1 MQIFECHI
9 VVRAVLCWMV
19 MLCSV
24 VTQVQHVGFA
34 QQSQR
39 GFEHLS
45 LEQGLPQNTVNC
57 ILQDSKGFLWLGTQ
71 DGLCRYDGYTFL
83 TYRHDPRNATS
94 ISDSFIHALY
104 EDKHGTLWIG
114 THDGGLNAFD
124 RATGRFT
131 HYRHSAKNRKTIP
144 NNVIT
149 AICPH
154 DNGQL
159 WIGTRGGTC
168 LFDPSTGSVNVLL
181 MRGNGNSKLSGDEQY
196 LPENAVNALLRD
208 RRGVLWIGS
217 NKGLS
222 CYNPTSRT
230 LEPFALQEPATN
242 VVHNFADKEIY
253 SLLEDYQGLLWVG
266 TSEGLYAINI
276 AQHAVV
282 HFVHQP
288 SASNSLPG
296 NRVRAM
302 VEDHTKTL
310 WVCIDGKGVC
320 AFDRLS
326 GTFTTYGTDASN
338 PRSLSHNSLLSL
350 YCDRQGILWVGTN
363 GGGLNKMSG
372 AGAFFALYRVS
383 AAAMPQRA
391 NVQHSTGLHDNN
403 IDAFYEDRQG
413 MMWIGTDN
421 GLHLW
426 NRQTGVF
433 TLYLSTGSGIH
444 TLPNNNIKS
453 ILQDRQGMMWIG
465 TAAGLAWFN
474 PVTNTFTNFRNHARA
489 PSALKTANI
498 AALLEDK
505 NGIVWIATRGGGLIA
520 YSPKTSTFQEFLAV
534 SSGKGL
540 SNNDVISLYQ
550 DHAGNL
556 WAGTVG
562 GGACRFNPS
571 TGAWNVF
578 HANTKDS
585 AALSSNSVYGFY
597 EDTEHRLWIG
607 TTGGLN
613 CLNAERTSCA
623 VFREQHGLPN
633 DVVYDILPDKQG
645 NLWLTTNK
653 GLARFSP
660 TLWQCTNYTVSDGLQ
675 SDEFNKGA
683 GLVSR
688 NGMIYVGGVQG
699 FNEFMPERI
708 RTNAYVPPV
717 VLTDFKK
724 FNRSFSLDTVVTY
737 TTQIDLDYTDNFF
750 SFEFAALNFVLPEK
764 NRYKFKLEGFNND
777 WIDAGTKREATYT
790 NLEPKTYIFR
800 VKASNNDGVWN
811 EDGASVRIVIRPPW
825 WKTWWFRTLGLIALV
840 TTGVSWYRLRVYQ
853 VQKRNELLERLV
865 EERTSQLRDSNEE
878 VRRNVE
884 EIQRQNRQ
892 LIDLNNEKNELM
904 GIVAHDL
911 KNPLSNI
918 KMLAALLRQE
928 SSKLSPGEIEEFST
942 DILDASERMFDLITN
957 LLNVNAIEQGGV
969 KLHPS
974 TFDLQAL
981 VRDIMHY
988 YVQAALTKHIE
999 LHYEN
1004 HIAPNNGEV
1013 AVFADRNAAL
1023 QIIDNLVS
1031 NAVKYSPHGKRVI
1044 VRLVKGSEPHL
1055 IRVEIEDQGPGLSES
1070 DKKKL
1075 FGKYTRLSAQPTGG
1089 ESSTG
1094 LGLSIVKKLAEAMG
1108 GRVWCESELGK
1119 GATFIVELP
1128 CREIQECSL
1137 L

>member
-1 MQIFECHI
+1 MQAFEYHI
-9 VVRAVLCWMV
+9 VVRAVLCCIV
-19 MLCSV
+19 GLQIQCV
-24 VTQVQHVGFA
+24 VFA

-39 GFEHLS
+39 GFERLS
-45 LEQGLPQNTVNC
+45 LEQGLPQSTVNC
-57 ILQDSKGFLWLGTQ
+57 ILQDSKGFLWFGTQ

-104 EDKHGTLWIG
+104 EDKNGTLWIG
-114 THDGGLNAFD
+114 THDGGLNAFH
-124 RATGRFT
+124 RSTEHFT
-131 HYRHSAKNRKTIP
+131 HYKHSPKNRKTIP
-144 NNVIT
+144 NNVVT

-154 DNGQL
+154 DDGQL

-168 LFDPSTGSVNVLL
+168 LFHPATGSVNVLL
-181 MRGNGNSKLSGDEQY
+181 MRGVGNSKQLDNEQY
-196 LPENAVNALLRD
+196 LPENVVNALLRD

-217 NKGLS
+217 NNGLS
-222 CYNPTSRT
+222 CYNSASRT
-230 LEPFALQEPATN
+230 LEPFALQETATN
-242 VVHNFADKEIY
+242 VVYSFAGKEVY

-266 TSEGLYAINI
+266 TSEGLYAINT
-276 AQHAVV
+276 AQRAVV
-282 HFVHQP
+282 QFVHEP
-288 SASNSLPG
+288 SNTRSLAG

-302 VEDHTKTL
+302 VEDHAKTL
-310 WVCIDGKGVC
+310 WVGTDGKGLC
-320 AFDRLS
+320 TFDRS
-326 GTFTTYGTDASN
+326 TGTFVTHSADAAN
-338 PRSLSHNSLLSL
+338 PHSLSHNALLSL
-350 YCDRQGILWVGTN
+350 YCDRQGIVWAGTN

-372 AGAFFALYRVS
+372 DGAFFALYRM
-383 AAAMPQRA
+383 AASTAPQRA
-391 NVQHSTGLHDNN
+391 NEYYSTGLHDNDV
-403 IDAFYEDRQG
+403 DAFYEDRQG
-413 MMWIGTDN
+413 MIWIGTDN

-426 NRQTGVF
+426 NRQSRTF
-433 TLYLSTGSGIH
+433 TVYLGSGDGSKSLPH
-444 TLPNNNIKS
+444 TNIKS
-453 ILQDRQGMMWIG
+453 ILQDQRGMMWIG
-465 TAAGLAWFN
+465 TAAGLVWFD
-474 PVTNTFTNFRNHARA
+474 PVTKVFTNVRA
-489 PSALKTANI
+489 PAHVPAALKTANI

-505 NGIVWIATRGGGLIA
+505 NGTVWIATRGGGLIG
-520 YSPKTSTFQEFLAV
+520 YSPKTATFQEFLAV

-556 WAGTVG
+556 WVGTVG
-562 GGACRFNPS
+562 GGACQFNPS
-571 TGAWNVF
+571 TGEWKVF
-578 HANTKDS
+578 NANTKDAS
-585 AALSSNSVYGFY
+585 ALSANSVYGFY
-597 EDTEHRLWIG
+597 EDAERRLWIG

-613 CLNAERTSCA
+613 CLNAERSVCM

-633 DVVYDILPDKQG
+633 DVVYAILPDKQG

-653 GLARFSP
+653 GLSRFSP
-660 TLWQCTNYTVSDGLQ
+660 ITRQFTNYTVSDGLQ

-683 GLVSR
+683 ALVSR
-688 NGMIYVGGVQG
+688 SGMIYVGGIQG
-699 FNEFMPERI
+699 FNEFMPERV
-708 RTNAYVPPV
+708 RTNTYVPPV

-724 FNRSFSLDTVVTY
+724 FNKSFPLDTAITDA
-737 TTQIDLDYTDNFF
+737 TQIDLDYTDNFF
-750 SFEFAALNFVLPEK
+750 SFEFAALNFMLPEK
-764 NRYKFKLEGFNND
+764 NRYKFKLEGFNKD

-790 NLEPKTYIFR
+790 NLEPKTYVFR

-811 EDGASVRIVIRPPW
+811 EDGAMVRVVIRPPW
-825 WKTWWFRTLGLIALV
+825 WKTWWFRALGLIVLV

-853 VQKRNELLERLV
+853 VQKRNELLERVV
-865 EERTSQLRDSNEE
+865 EERTTQLRDSNEE
-878 VRRNVE
+878 VQRNVE

-892 LIDLNNEKNELM
+892 LIDLNNEKNEIM

-928 SSKLSPGEIEEFST
+928 SNKLSPEEIEEFST
-942 DILDASERMFDLITN
+942 DILRASERMFDLITN

-974 TFDLQAL
+974 TFDVQAL
-981 VRDIMHY
+981 VRDIMHC

-1004 HIAPNNGEV
+1004 HIAPTNSEV
-1013 AVFADRNAAL
+1013 AVFADRHAAL

-1031 NAVKYSPHGKRVI
+1031 NAVKYSPHGKNVTI
-1044 VRLVKGSEPHL
+1044 RLVRGSAPQL
-1055 IRVEIEDQGPGLSES
+1055 MRVEIQDQGPGLSES
-1070 DKKKL
+1070 DKKRL

-1108 GRVWCESELGK
+1108 GHVWCESELGK

-1128 CREIQECSL
+1128 CDEVEEL
-1137 L
+1137 